1 MAVELD
7 VDLPGLSRKKQEWD
21 QHRLPVL
28 TAWKNELF
36 ARRSGAASLFLIFP
50 VQFRVLLIALIMT
63 ERLAHPPVRPY
74 GDWRRH
80 EFSHLKSSS
89 GQNDRTRM
97 KTDANLRFHSCDAL
111 AFDDYIFN
119 SLLK

>member
-1 MAVELD
+1 MAIQLN
-7 VDLPGLSRKKQEWD
+7 VDPPPLQRKKQEWE

-63 ERLAHPPVRPY
+63 DRLSQPPVRPY
-74 GDWRRH
+74 GVWRRH
-80 EFSHLKSSS
+80 EFSHLKKFQRSKCPNAQENGCQS
-89 GQNDRTRM
+89 
-97 KTDANLRFHSCDAL
+97 
-111 AFDDYIFN
+111 AF
-119 SLLK
+119 SLL

>member
-7 VDLPGLSRKKQEWD
+7 VDLPGLKRKKQEWD

-74 GDWRRH
+74 CDWRQH
-80 EFSHLKSSS
+80 ELSHLKKFQRSKCPNAQEIGCQS
-89 GQNDRTRM
+89 
-97 KTDANLRFHSCDAL
+97 
-111 AFDDYIFN
+111 AF
-119 SLLK
+119 SLL